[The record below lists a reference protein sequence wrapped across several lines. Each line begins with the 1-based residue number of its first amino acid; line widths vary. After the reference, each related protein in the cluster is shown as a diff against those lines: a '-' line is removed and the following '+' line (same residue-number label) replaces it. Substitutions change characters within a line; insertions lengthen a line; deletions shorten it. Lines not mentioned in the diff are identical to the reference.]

1 MKRICGEYHMVLF
14 PVKKGDDIEILQT
27 KAQELVEDVLDL
39 WRTAG
44 SPEGELMIEIA
55 SRSDYVSG
63 PKREN
68 FSPESLDQMES
79 S

>member
-1 MKRICGEYHMVLF
+1 MKRICGEYHLVLI
-14 PVKKGDDIEILQT
+14 PVTASDNTAAILQ
-27 KAQELVEDVLDL
+27 KAQELVDDVLKL

-44 SPEGELMIEIA
+44 SPDGELMIEIA
-55 SRSDYVSG
+55 SRRDYDTG

>member
-27 KAQELVEDVLDL
+27 KAQELVEDVLAL
-39 WRTAG
+39 WLTAG
-44 SPEGELMIEIA
+44 SPDGELMIEIA
-55 SRSDYVSG
+55 SRRDYDTG

-68 FSPESLDQMES
+68 FSPESLDKMES